1 MTVSVVT
8 VTYNAASTVDQ
19 AVRSVLDQQGGFTL
33 DYHIVDGGSTDGT
46 LDILEAHKARI
57 AAITSQPDA
66 GLYDA
71 MNRGVARAKGDI
83 IGILNADDAYADP
96 HVIADILKTFETT
109 GADAVYADLDYV
121 DEATATVVTRHWKSG
136 EPGDFRKGWMPPH
149 PTLFVKREI
158 YEQHG
163 LFSLELRSAADYELM
178 LRFFHFRGRSSPTS
192 RERPSRCALE
202 DSPMPRSP
210 TGSKQMPKT
219 PKRGG
224 SMEALPHRSCA
235 WPSLAQN
242 QAIPKALIPAGNAIS
257 GGCSSGPLGRSSR
270 RGDGSP

>member
-57 AAITSQPDA
+57 TAITSQPDA

-149 PTLFVKREI
+149 PTLFVKRQI

-178 LRFFHFRGRSSPTS
+178 LRFFPFQGGTARLPPA
-192 RERPSRCALE
+192 EPQSRCVPE
-202 DSPMPRSP
+202 DSPMRHSP
-210 TGSKQMPKT
+210 TGSKQTPKT
-219 PKRGG
+219 PKLGG

-235 WPSLAQN
+235 WPSLCA
-242 QAIPKALIPAGNAIS
+242 KS
-257 GGCSSGPLGRSSR
+257 TSS
-270 RGDGSP
+270 

>member
-57 AAITSQPDA
+57 SEITSRADA

-83 IGILNADDAYADP
+83 IGILNADDAYSDP

-149 PTLFVKREI
+149 PTLFVKRQI

-178 LRFFHFRGRSSPTS
+178 LRFFHFRGAQLAYLPRTTVKMRAGGQSNASLTN
-192 RERPSRCALE
+192 RVKANAE
-202 DSPMPRSP
+202 DAKAWRIN
-210 TGSKQMPKT
+210 GSAPPPLLRLAKPLRKINQFL
-219 PKRGG
+219 KR
-224 SMEALPHRSCA
+224 
-235 WPSLAQN
+235 
-242 QAIPKALIPAGNAIS
+242 
-257 GGCSSGPLGRSSR
+257 
-270 RGDGSP
+270 